1 MQFCEIGLQFGRG
14 ILQVVSSFV
23 RSIVLLKIASMNN
36 TDMEGLIDRIER
48 LLNKVTGTQLSR
60 SDFKTLQQLTEN
72 PHYEQIIKNLM
83 FKQLLSEYQVFIT
96 K

>member
-1 MQFCEIGLQFGRG
+1 MQFCEIGLQFGRR

-23 RSIVLLKIASMNN
+23 RSIVLLKNASMNN
-36 TDMEGLIDRIER
+36 T
-48 LLNKVTGTQLSR
+48 
-60 SDFKTLQQLTEN
+60 DFKTLQQLTVN